1 MQNAG
6 YGLPRMHQPVEK
18 VGIELIATP
27 NRARNAPKAVCLVPF
42 GARSWVK
49 AATKDVFQQPDT
61 FHALGGISL
70 VEPPDRRTD
79 QGWPA
84 DCSICVM
91 AASRATPMRLHPDSP
106 YEIDEIGW

>member
-49 AATKDVFQQPDT
+49 AATKDVFQQPGT
-61 FHALGGISL
+61 FQALG
-70 VEPPDRRTD
+70 
-79 QGWPA
+79 
-84 DCSICVM
+84 
-91 AASRATPMRLHPDSP
+91 
-106 YEIDEIGW
+106 